1 MRDIAYRQVHLDFHT
16 SQHIPN
22 VGAAFDKQQF
32 ANVFVDACV
41 NSVTCFARC
50 HHGYMY
56 YPSKRNSE
64 RIHPTLTNK
73 SLLVDQIQALR
84 DKGIRVPIYTTVQ
97 WDEYIS
103 IHNPEWHVIGEQGEM
118 TEGLYEPTFR
128 RALCVNTPYRA
139 WLKEHIVELFETFP
153 VTGLFLDIV
162 KVIDCS
168 CRWCRADMK
177 AKGLNPSQKD
187 DRMVFAVTMMKEF
200 KQDMSA
206 HIRSFNQDC
215 EIFYNQGHI
224 APDIR
229 ESIEH
234 YSHLEVESLPTGEW
248 GYGHFPAVVRYART
262 LGHDFIGMTG
272 KFHTSWGDMH
282 SFKNQAALEFE
293 VFHMLAMNGKC
304 SIGDQLHPNGQ
315 PSKATYDLIGEV
327 YRQVKD
333 VEPWCVAAK
342 AKTDI
347 GVLNPEEFT
356 LTVEFWDQAKVLH
369 GVTRILVE
377 GGHQFDII
385 DSKADFEQY
394 KLLILPDEVPVD
406 ETLDRQLR
414 HFCEQGGKVIATY
427 KSGLKPEEQAFSSDL
442 FGVSYIGDAP
452 FSPDYLLP
460 SDSIGKHLQKTEH
473 VMYQKGLE
481 VSMLPTSEVLC
492 NVITPY
498 FNRTWQ
504 HFCSHMH
511 TPSSGQVGYPGV
523 VKSGNVIYFC
533 HPVFNQFV
541 QNAPIWVKHMV
552 LDAIDN
558 LLPEPLLRHNG
569 PSSLIAALNTQQ
581 DQHRDVL
588 HLLHYIPERKSDD
601 TLIIED
607 VIPIYNLDISIKYD
621 ADIKSINLVPQNI
634 ELEFRKE
641 KDRVI
646 FSVRKLTGHQMV
658 EIQY

>member
-168 CRWCRADMK
+168 CRWCRAGMK

-473 VMYQKGLE
+473 VMYQKGLK

>member
-139 WLKEHIVELFETFP
+139 WLKEHIVELFEIFP

-168 CRWCRADMK
+168 CRWCRAGMK

-460 SDSIGKHLQKTEH
+460 SDSIGKQLQKTEH

-621 ADIKSINLVPQNI
+621 VDIKSINLVPQNI

>member
-16 SQHIPN
+16 SQYIPN

-139 WLKEHIVELFETFP
+139 WLKEHIVELFEIFP

>member
-139 WLKEHIVELFETFP
+139 WLKEHIVELFEIFP

-481 VSMLPTSEVLC
+481 VSMLPTNEVLC

-646 FSVRKLTGHQMV
+646 FLVRKLTGHQMV

>member
-1 MRDIAYRQVHLDFHT
+1 MEDIAFRQVHLDFHT
-16 SQHIPN
+16 SQHIPD
-22 VGAAFDKQQF
+22 VGGSFDKQQF
-32 ANVFVDACV
+32 ADMFVDACV

-56 YPSKRNSE
+56 YPSKCNSE
-64 RIHPTLTNK
+64 RIHPNLVNK
-73 SLLVDQIQALR
+73 NLLVEQVQSLR
-84 DKGIRVPIYTTVQ
+84 DRGIRVPIYTTVQ

-103 IHNPEWHVIGEQGEM
+103 MHNPEWHVVGEQGEM

-128 RALCVNTPYRA
+128 RALCVNTPYRG
-139 WLKEHIVELFETFP
+139 WLKEHISELFGTFP

-177 AKGLNPSQKD
+177 AQGLNPSEKD
-187 DRMVFAVTMMKEF
+187 DRMVFAIEMMKGF
-200 KQDMSA
+200 KKEISA
-206 HIRSFNQDC
+206 HIRGFNPHC

-224 APDIR
+224 APDTR
-229 ESIEH
+229 DSIEH

-262 LGHDFIGMTG
+262 LGYDFIGMTG

-304 SIGDQLHPNGQ
+304 SIGDQLHPDGQ
-315 PSKATYDLIGEV
+315 PSKATYDLVGEV

-385 DSKADFEQY
+385 DSRADFEQY

-406 ETLDRQLR
+406 EVLDKRLR
-414 HFCEQGGKVIATY
+414 SYCEQGGKVLATY
-427 KSGLKPEEQAFSSDL
+427 KSGLKPEEASFSSDL

-460 SDSIGKHLQKTEH
+460 GESIGKDLPKTEH
-473 VMYQKGLE
+473 VMYLKGLE
-481 VSMLPTSEVLC
+481 VLPLPTSKVLC
-492 NVITPY
+492 NVVKPY

-523 VKSGNVIYFC
+523 VQSSSGIYFC

-541 QNAPIWVKHMV
+541 KNAPIWVKKMV
-552 LDAIDN
+552 LDAIDM

-569 PSSLIAALNTQQ
+569 PGSLITALNAQQ
-581 DQHRDVL
+581 IKNRDVL
-588 HLLHYIPERKSDD
+588 HLLHYIPERKSDE
-601 TLIIED
+601 TLIVED
-607 VIPIYNLDISIKYD
+607 VIPIYKVDFSIKYD
-621 ADIKSINLVPQNI
+621 VDVKSIKLVPQDI
-634 ELEFRKE
+634 EVEFK
-641 KDRVI
+641 KISDRVYFLVEKI
-646 FSVRKLTGHQMV
+646 IGHQMI

>member
-139 WLKEHIVELFETFP
+139 WLKEHIVELFEIFP

-168 CRWCRADMK
+168 CRWCRAGMK

-473 VMYQKGLE
+473 VMYQKGLK